1 MGFATFPICP
11 AAEPDER
18 DHLPRNAYHTPR
30 RIPLIS
36 SRTVSLRPL
45 PSCCYSAFYR
55 QPPRRS
61 ELVDTPLH
69 TSRNMQTVEPLF
81 QHPKM
86 LSMRSGTLRNPKIAL
101 VSVLTAVSSGNRSI
115 NEPTSTR
122 RPLPLLLKS
131 RSSSTQPQGAD
142 EGFSQHRST
151 VKNTPFRGD
160 KIVTCQT

>member
-1 MGFATFPICP
+1 
-11 AAEPDER
+11 
-18 DHLPRNAYHTPR
+18 
-30 RIPLIS
+30 
-36 SRTVSLRPL
+36 
-45 PSCCYSAFYR
+45 
-55 QPPRRS
+55 
-61 ELVDTPLH
+61 
-69 TSRNMQTVEPLF
+69 
-81 QHPKM
+81 M

-101 VSVLTAVSSGNRSI
+101 VSVLTAVSGGNRSI

-160 KIVTCQT
+160 KIVTCQTWRLAHPVECAPQATPKPCSTPFLIHRGDQDVLPRPGVTPYPQTIRRNESETLSPATHPRQAQAACALRRNCRPEG